1 MSNIVADW
9 CDESDCR
16 RTLRRVYDD
25 HGYCVDPHTAV
36 AVNVAER
43 KRTSL
48 DVPVRIFTPGW
59 KLDVS
64 IETGNSPQEYS
75 LFEQMRR
82 VFETNPRPI
91 AWPTNAITITLW
103 S

>member
-1 MSNIVADW
+1 MTKMSNIVSDW

-48 DVPVRIFTPGW
+48 DVPVRVLVIVDAFFDFLFKLVTGLTP
-59 KLDVS
+59 
-64 IETGNSPQEYS
+64 IQ
-75 LFEQMRR
+75 Q
-82 VFETNPRPI
+82 
-91 AWPTNAITITLW
+91 
-103 S
+103 